1 MVKNGKLWAI
11 SFYLV
16 ATITIMKFNISLL
29 ILCFLNLGQILFAKD
44 TLTVSTE
51 IKKVTVFVNGAEIE
65 RSGKILV
72 KKGSN
77 YLLVKNLPAEINDK
91 SIKVGKLNESE
102 ILSVKHSLSFP
113 SERDKKDNEKKLEQ
127 KIEQLEIEYKRLA
140 NQTQVYQIEE
150 NLLLENSKLNDNK
163 NIKVEDIEKAAN
175 FYRNKLNEIRENQ
188 INLSIKLDSL
198 EELIG
203 KKLEDLNA
211 ISHERLKTKSQV
223 IVKIDSKKD
232 QKLDFSF
239 SYYLENAGWD
249 PYYDFRVNNIT
260 EPLNIVYKANVFQS
274 TGEDWKNVA
283 LKLSTNNPS
292 VSGKMPDL
300 VVWDIVN
307 GNPYDDEN
315 YQSTTTR
322 TDGQGAIRGKLS
334 DKETGEALPF
344 VNIILMQN
352 GKQIS
357 GGSTD
362 FDGNYQINPVAAG
375 VYDIQVSFVG
385 YNKKIIEDIS
395 VLANQTRF
403 LNIELESGI
412 ELDAVEVV
420 KYKIPIIKKDETV
433 SGETFGPSQFNTGGS
448 GYRSVAHYSAG
459 TSSRN
464 NRNSFNPRNMKDVAF
479 RKVSATNYRISSVNN
494 EITSISYDIDVP
506 YNIPSDGNAYS
517 IRIKKTEVPVEYL
530 YECAPQINDKVY
542 LKAQIIDWSNLN
554 LMNGESNIFLNGTF
568 SSQSFLDANSTE
580 DTLTIDLGIDGNV
593 VVSRSKDNKLNDKRL
608 FGSNFK
614 ETVAWNIEIR
624 NNKVQPISIIVKDQL
639 PISRR
644 KSVEIE
650 VLELNGAKHETSTGM
665 LEWKLNLD
673 PAANENISYSYS
685 LKYPKYQSF

>member
-1 MVKNGKLWAI
+1 MVKNSKLWAI

-29 ILCFLNLGQILFAKD
+29 ILCFLNLGQFLFAND
-44 TLTVSTE
+44 TLTVNTE
-51 IKKVTVFVNGAEIE
+51 IKKVTVFVNGAEVK
-65 RSGKILV
+65 RSGKVLV

-77 YLLVKNLPAEINDK
+77 YLLIKNLPAEINDK

-102 ILSVKHSLSFP
+102 ILSVKHALSFP
-113 SERDKKDNEKKLEQ
+113 SERDKKENEKKLEK
-127 KIEQLEIEYKRLA
+127 KIEQLQIEYKRLA

-150 NLLLENSKLNDNK
+150 NLLLENSKLNNSK
-163 NIKVEDIEKAAN
+163 NIKVEDIEKAAS
-175 FYRNKLNEIRENQ
+175 FYRKKLNEIRENQ
-188 INLSIKLDSL
+188 IDLSIKLDSI

-211 ISHERLKTKSQV
+211 ISHDRLKTKSQV

-239 SYYLENAGWD
+239 SYYLENAGWE
-249 PYYDFRVNNIT
+249 PYYDFRVNDIT

-362 FDGNYQINPVAAG
+362 FDGNYQINPVATG

-385 YNKKIIEDIS
+385 YNNKIIEDIS
-395 VLANQTRF
+395 VIANQTRF

-433 SGETFGPSQFNTGGS
+433 SGETFGRSQINTGGS
-448 GYRSVAHYSAG
+448 GYGNIRGARTTGNYTYIDGVKVRQR
-459 TSSRN
+459 TTEN
-464 NRNSFNPRNMKDVAF
+464 F
-479 RKVSATNYRISSVNN
+479 RINSVNN

-568 SSQSFLDANSTE
+568 SSQSFLDANSTD

-593 VVSRSKDNKLNDKRL
+593 VVNRSKDNKLNDKRL

-644 KSVEIE
+644 KSIEIE

-665 LEWKLNLD
+665 LEWKINLD
-673 PAANENISYSYS
+673 PAENENIGYSYS